1 MIGGVSGTWVA
12 GLIPGPL
19 QWFNGPVCC
28 SVGYNSGSDLIPG
41 LGMLYALERPKK
53 KKKKK
58 KFMKEKKKQKHRA
71 EGT

>member
-41 LGMLYALERPKK
+41 LGMLYALERPKNK
-53 KKKKK
+53 KKKKIHDQINK
-58 KFMKEKKKQKHRA
+58 SE
-71 EGT
+71 T